1 MNSRPTA
8 HRTTLLLGTAFLTG
22 LTIGPAAGL
31 MAGISVVSGG
41 NAAFAQDSD
50 RATPTGCS
58 RCLATCSSRCT
69 WNTSIRSPTRL

>member
-31 MAGISVVSGG
+31 IARHIGLVSGG

-50 RATPTGCS
+50 GPIPPVLALFGDVFERAPGLC
-58 RCLATCSSRCT
+58 
-69 WNTSIRSPTRL
+69 